1 MKLSAAADVEKMQDQ
16 LHDTL
21 RDFVSSRHPGDKNRL
36 YRLVLLLPTA
46 RLAAWKFV
54 GLMQKISASGA
65 LKKLNS
71 LYLFT
76 EMLPNY
82 SPES

>member
-1 MKLSAAADVEKMQDQ
+1 MKLGAAADVEKMQDQ

-36 YRLVLLLPTA
+36 YRLVLLLPTV

-54 GLMQKISASGA
+54 GLMQKISSSGA

-82 SPES
+82 SSEG